1 MAVENV
7 EEPADDV
14 LVRAGQRYFDKKFI
28 SSKSILGLREP
39 GHCHGRVVSDQLK
52 QRGAEPHEHVV
63 HLRERKVIVPNIKLG
78 QQAQGSSPPREK
90 SENLIYLQYQQY
102 FATLNTLAQNTIV
115 L

>member
-1 MAVENV
+1 MQFEEKKIFLSWVNVCHLAPCLVKNGKMAVENV

-28 SSKSILGLREP
+28 SSKNILGLREP

-63 HLRERKVIVPNIKLG
+63 HLRER
-78 QQAQGSSPPREK
+78 EK
-90 SENLIYLQYQQY
+90 
-102 FATLNTLAQNTIV
+102 
-115 L
+115 